1 MVVRDEPIERDLRIV
16 CTVLQDNPRFVSFEI
31 PSFGLTGGPATD
43 MLPASFGMACAVS
56 FTHGR
61 ESGNGEEGRGMGW
74 VMLFWVFV
82 IVGVPTVL
90 WFLLSEPGRSSRLPD
105 AERKG
110 GDGP

>member
-1 MVVRDEPIERDLRIV
+1 
-16 CTVLQDNPRFVSFEI
+16 
-31 PSFGLTGGPATD
+31 
-43 MLPASFGMACAVS
+43 
-56 FTHGR
+56 
-61 ESGNGEEGRGMGW
+61 MGW

-110 GDGP
+110 GDGQ